1 MMSLILAAVV
11 LSPCA
16 GLVQEGPPPSSAE
29 QIFKRIEEGLRG
41 AKATRVQYSWEGISP
56 SDLDGKVKATG
67 TVLIKEGNRT
77 SLTATI
83 VERDRTSEL
92 KVVSDGTTIK
102 TKLGPK
108 RILECVVP
116 PNLEEGL
123 KLALHRLGA
132 MQAVLIAHKVC
143 MLDEEEQEE
152 ALKLGKKPPVS
163 DFREGP
169 DDGNSKTILYKIL
182 PEGSENSA
190 EVKLWYA
197 PKTYRLL
204 KRTITIKKPSESVF
218 TEVYKEWTL
227 DGELEND
234 EFKLPSVK

>member
-1 MMSLILAAVV
+1 MTRLIVASCLLAA
-11 LSPCA
+11 CA
-16 GLVQEGPPPSSAE
+16 GPQQPNPPPGSAE
-29 QIFKRIEEGLRG
+29 QTFKKIEDIVSK
-41 AKATRVQYSWEGISP
+41 AKSTRVQYVWEGASTA
-56 SDLDGKVKATG
+56 DQGGKVEATG

-83 VERDRTSEL
+83 IEHDHSSEL
-92 KVVSDGTTIK
+92 KIVSDGNTVK
-102 TKLGPK
+102 TRLGPR

-116 PNLEEGL
+116 RNLEEGL

-152 ALKLGKKPPVS
+152 ALKLGKKPPIS

-169 DDGNSKTILYKIL
+169 DDGESKTILYKIT
-182 PEGSENSA
+182 PEGSESPA

-197 PKTYRLL
+197 PKNLRLV
-204 KRTITIKKPSESVF
+204 KRTITIKKPSESIF

-227 DGELEND
+227 DPELENE

>member
-1 MMSLILAAVV
+1 MIPLILAAVV

-16 GLVQEGPPPSSAE
+16 ALVQEPPAASAE
-29 QIFKRIEEGLRG
+29 ETFKKIEEALRD

-56 SDLDGKVKATG
+56 SDLSGKVEATG

-83 VERDRTSEL
+83 VERERTSEL
-92 KVVSDGTTIK
+92 KVVSDGTTVK

-108 RILECVVP
+108 RVLECVVP
-116 PNLEEGL
+116 RNLEEGL

-152 ALKLGKKPPVS
+152 ALKLGKKPPIS
-163 DFREGP
+163 DFRNGP
-169 DDGNSKTILYKIL
+169 DDGESKTIFYKIL
-182 PEGSENSA
+182 PEGSENAA

-197 PKTYRLL
+197 PTTHRLV
-204 KRTITIKKPSESVF
+204 KRTITIKKPAESVF

-227 DGELEND
+227 DGELENE

>member
-1 MMSLILAAVV
+1 MIPLILAAVV

-16 GLVQEGPPPSSAE
+16 LVQEPPAASAE
-29 QIFKRIEEGLRG
+29 QTFKRIEDAVRG
-41 AKATRVQYSWEGISP
+41 AKATRVRYSWEGISP
-56 SDLDGKVKATG
+56 TDLSGKVEATG
-67 TVLIKEGNRT
+67 MVLIKEGNRT

-83 VERDRTSEL
+83 VERERTSEL
-92 KVVSDGTTIK
+92 KVVSDGTTVK
-102 TKLGPK
+102 TMLGPK
-108 RILECVVP
+108 RVLECAVP
-116 PNLEEGL
+116 RNLEEGL

-143 MLDEEEQEE
+143 MLDEDEQEE

-163 DFREGP
+163 DFRNGP
-169 DDGNSKTILYKIL
+169 DDGESKTLFYKIL
-182 PEGSENSA
+182 PEGSENAA

-197 PKTYRLL
+197 PKTYRLV
-204 KRTITIKKPSESVF
+204 KRTITIKKPSESIF

-234 EFKLPSVK
+234 EFKPPAVK

>member
-1 MMSLILAAVV
+1 MIPLILAAVV

-16 GLVQEGPPPSSAE
+16 ALVQEPPAPSAE
-29 QIFKRIEEGLRG
+29 QTFKRIEDAVRG
-41 AKATRVQYSWEGISP
+41 AKATRVQYSWVGVSP
-56 SDLDGKVKATG
+56 SDLSGKVEATG

-83 VERDRTSEL
+83 VERERTSEL
-92 KVVSDGTTIK
+92 KVVSDGATVK
-102 TKLGPK
+102 TRLGPK
-108 RILECVVP
+108 RVLECVVP
-116 PNLEEGL
+116 RNLEEGL

-163 DFREGP
+163 DFRDGP
-169 DDGNSKTILYKIL
+169 DDGESRTLLYKIL

-197 PKTYRLL
+197 PKTYRLV

-218 TEVYKEWTL
+218 TEVYNEWTL
-227 DGELEND
+227 DGELENE
-234 EFKLPSVK
+234 EFKLPAVK